1 MNFAPDINVFE
12 EVNSATPPSQP
23 PHIGPVFPNFP
34 AQDVVVESNA
44 IDRSTRRTPVYV
56 DTAEIGRTE
65 GPIFRDET
73 EAGNDLGGGR
83 FEAAANGGFEAG
95 PEFEA
100 LKEGMADI
108 GREDRGGHAVFGH
121 TTPLYHPY
129 AEPLSHYNPLG

>member
-1 MNFAPDINVFE
+1 MNFVPDINVFE
-12 EVNSATPPSQP
+12 EVNSATPPQP
-23 PHIGPVFPNFP
+23 PPHVGPVFPNFP
-34 AQDVVVESNA
+34 AQDVVESNA
-44 IDRSTRRTPVYV
+44 IDRSTRRTPIYV
-56 DTAEIGRTE
+56 DTAAEIGRTE

-73 EAGNDLGGGR
+73 EAGNDLGGH
-83 FEAAANGGFEAG
+83 FEAATGGFEAG

>member
-12 EVNSATPPSQP
+12 EVNSATPPQP
-23 PHIGPVFPNFP
+23 HGQPVFPNFP
-34 AQDVVVESNA
+34 AQDVVDNA

-56 DTAEIGRTE
+56 DTAAEIGRTE

-73 EAGNDLGGGR
+73 EAGNDLGGRG
-83 FEAAANGGFEAG
+83 FEAAAGGFEAG

-121 TTPLYHPY
+121 TTPIYHPY

>member
-12 EVNSATPPSQP
+12 EVNSATPPQP

-34 AQDVVVESNA
+34 AQDVVDNA
-44 IDRSTRRTPVYV
+44 IDRSTRRTPIYV
-56 DTAEIGRTE
+56 DTAEIRTE

-73 EAGNDLGGGR
+73 EAENDLGGR
-83 FEAAANGGFEAG
+83 FEAAAAAAGGFEAG

>member
-1 MNFAPDINVFE
+1 MNFPPDINVFE
-12 EVNSATPPSQP
+12 EVNSATPPQP
-23 PHIGPVFPNFP
+23 PQSHIGPVFPNFP
-34 AQDVVVESNA
+34 AQDSNA

-73 EAGNDLGGGR
+73 EAGNDLGGH
-83 FEAAANGGFEAG
+83 FEAATGGFEAG

-108 GREDRGGHAVFGH
+108 GREDRHGGNAVFGY